1 MNKLLKF
8 VGRVLALPIEIT
20 INTTSLVL
28 LPIKCLRHWLK
39 GYGHYNK
46 AYWKF
51 TKQLLK
57 KTWEAI
63 KRGEKPTLHRY
74 LCYTDDQQ
82 HLILL
87 NEPTNPIIF
96 SEFRN

>member
-8 VGRVLALPIEIT
+8 VGGVLALPFEIT

-46 AYWKF
+46 TYWEFAKRV
-51 TKQLLK
+51 LK
-57 KTWEAI
+57 KTWYAI
-63 KRGEKPTLHRY
+63 KRGEKPTLHQY
-74 LCYTDDQQ
+74 GVYMDDQQ
-82 HLILL
+82 YLVLL
-87 NEPTNPIIF
+87 NEIKNPIIF
-96 SEFRN
+96 SGFRN

>member
-1 MNKLLKF
+1 MNNLLKF
-8 VGRVLALPIEIT
+8 VGGVLALPFEIT
-20 INTTSLVL
+20 VATANLVL
-28 LPIKCLRHWLK
+28 LPIKILRNWLK

-51 TKQLLK
+51 TKHTLK
-57 KTWEAI
+57 KTWYAI

-74 LCYTDDQQ
+74 MAYTDDQQ
-82 HLILL
+82 YLMLL

-96 SEFRN
+96 NGFRN